1 MKRKWKR
8 PELIVLI
15 KGRPEENVLFHCKAG
30 INKDGPVHN
39 ASYCKEDINGTCTN
53 CEGAQDT

>member
-8 PELIVLI
+8 PELVVLI

-30 INKDGPVHN
+30 EHKLGPN
-39 ASYCKEDINGTCTN
+39 STAGYCKEP
-53 CEGAQDT
+53 EGACMNCSGQEQT

>member
-8 PELIVLI
+8 PELVVLV

-30 INKDGPVHN
+30 INRDGPTGD
-39 ASYCKEDINGTCTN
+39 ASYCKVKVSDVCTN
-53 CEGAQDT
+53 CQGSEQT